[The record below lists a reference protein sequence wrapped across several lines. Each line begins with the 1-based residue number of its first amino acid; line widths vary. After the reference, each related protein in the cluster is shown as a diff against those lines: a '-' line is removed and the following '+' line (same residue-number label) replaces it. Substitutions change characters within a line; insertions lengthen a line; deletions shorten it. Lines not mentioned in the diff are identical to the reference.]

1 MNKQLLTAPLHTYGD
16 AAALLSQIG
25 ILPLAPLIP
34 EHPSLVSLTSAD
46 QWHTELPTDPWGWRV
61 RFPSSGAAAYGKFMK
76 SKGVLIDRGWFP
88 LVSAAVGGSGT
99 VEQRYRDGLIS
110 KTARDIYN
118 IVGQEEGIDTRRL
131 RQASGMKAKEDKS
144 AFDRAVTELQ
154 GALDIVIS
162 GIQQKVNEAGEVNGW
177 SSTAYQ
183 STERWMSQHGLERDA
198 QSKAKASEE
207 LVSRLEEVCTA
218 KALAFLRKTL
228 SI

>member
-1 MNKQLLTAPLHTYGD
+1 MSTNPLNRYED

-34 EHPSLVSLTSAD
+34 EHPSLVSLTSKD
-46 QWHTELPTDPWGWRV
+46 QWHTDLPSDPWGWRV
-61 RFPSSGAAAYGKFMK
+61 RFPSSGAAAYGKFIK
-76 SKGVLIDRGWFP
+76 SKAVLIDRDWFP
-88 LVSAAVGGSGT
+88 LVVAAAGGRGT

-110 KTARDIYN
+110 KTARDIYE
-118 IVGQEEGIDTRRL
+118 IVSQEEGIDTRKL

-144 AFDRAVTELQ
+144 AFDQAVTELQ
-154 GALDIVIS
+154 GTMDIVIS

-177 SSTAYQ
+177 SATAYQ
-183 STERWMSQHGLERDA
+183 STERWMSLHRLQFEA
-198 QSKAKASEE
+198 QSKSRAAEE

-218 KALAFLRKTL
+218 KALAFLRKIL